1 MIPIPGLASGGPV
14 TPGQPFFVGER
25 GPELFVPNSA
35 GTVVP
40 NNQLNAGG
48 GNAFNRGIPQEPVV
62 NVTLNQTIGMGA
74 PAAARIEWMRLR
86 PQIIKDTMSAFAGA
100 VMKGGRFSDIIRG
113 R

>member
-1 MIPIPGLASGGPV
+1 M
-14 TPGQPFFVGER
+14 
-25 GPELFVPNSA
+25 
-35 GTVVP
+35 
-40 NNQLNAGG
+40 
-48 GNAFNRGIPQEPVV
+48 
-62 NVTLNQTIGMGA
+62 TLNQTIGMGA